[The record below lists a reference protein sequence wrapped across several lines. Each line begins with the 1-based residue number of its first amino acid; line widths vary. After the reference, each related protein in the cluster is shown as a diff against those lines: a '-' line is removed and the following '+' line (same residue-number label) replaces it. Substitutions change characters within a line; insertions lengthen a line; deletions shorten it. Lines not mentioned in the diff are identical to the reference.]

1 MNEKDIELYEVEEI
15 IKKSKEFFETKQT
28 LDVSFR
34 INQLKKLRQAI
45 LDNEGKLIDALQ
57 SDLGK
62 HPFESYATEI
72 GFVLQSIT
80 YTIKNL
86 SKWTKIKKVSSPIA
100 LFPAKSYIRHEPYGT
115 VLIIGPFN
123 YPFQLLIEP
132 LIGAIAAGNCA
143 VLKPSELVPAVAKTV
158 TEMISA
164 TFDPS
169 FVCIVEGGVE
179 TNKALLQGKFDYIFF
194 TGSPAVGKL
203 VMKAAAENLVPVT
216 LELGG
221 KSPAIVDETAD
232 IKLAADKIIWG
243 KTVNAGQTC
252 VAPDYVLAHERIKDE
267 LIEEMKKTI
276 TRFYGESV
284 ERSEHFG
291 RIVNMRHFARLQQIM
306 KAEEGSIVHGGGGKE
321 DERFLEPTIISA
333 DWDSPSMQDEIF
345 GPILPIIGYSEKR
358 AAVKKVTSMPKALAM
373 YIFTQ
378 NKMEEEYWLNTV
390 PSGGVSIND
399 TLTHL
404 ANPNLPFGG
413 VGTSGIGSYHGIYSF
428 EAFSHKRSV
437 LKRGKSLKMTDL
449 FPPYTD
455 QQLKLVRRFLK

>member
-1 MNEKDIELYEVEEI
+1 MIEKEIQSYEVEQI
-15 IKKSKEFFETKQT
+15 LKTSKDFFDTKQT

-34 INQLKKLRQAI
+34 INQLSKLRQTI
-45 LDNEGKLIDALQ
+45 LDNEEKLIDALQ

-80 YTIKNL
+80 YTLKHL
-86 SKWTKIKKVSSPIA
+86 SKWTKPIKVGSPLA
-100 LFPAKSYIRHEPYGT
+100 LLPSKSYIRHEPYGT

-143 VLKPSELVPAVAKTV
+143 LLKPSELVPATSRAV

-164 TFDPS
+164 TFNPAYIS
-169 FVCIVEGGVE
+169 IVEGGVE
-179 TNKALLQGKFDYIFF
+179 TNKTLLQGKFDYIFF
-194 TGSPAVGKL
+194 TGSPSVGKF

-232 IKLAADKIIWG
+232 LSLAAAKIIWG

-252 VAPDYVLAHERIKDE
+252 VAPDYVLVHESIKDR

-284 ERSEHFG
+284 EKSEHFG
-291 RIVNMRHFARLQQIM
+291 RIVNKRHFTRLQQII
-306 KAEEGSIVHGGGGKE
+306 KDEEGSILHGGFGE
-321 DERFLEPTIISA
+321 EEQRFLEPTLVGA
-333 DWDSPSMQDEIF
+333 NWDSPSMQAEIF
-345 GPILPIIGYSEKR
+345 GPILPIIGYTDKQT
-358 AAVKKVTSMPKALAM
+358 AVKNVTSMSKALAM

-378 NKMEEEYWLNTV
+378 SKTEEEYWLNNI

-413 VGTSGIGSYHGIYSF
+413 IGTSGIGSYHGVYSF
-428 EAFSHKRSV
+428 YAFSHKRSV
-437 LKRGKSLKMTDL
+437 LRRGKSLKITEL
-449 FPPYTD
+449 FPPYTE